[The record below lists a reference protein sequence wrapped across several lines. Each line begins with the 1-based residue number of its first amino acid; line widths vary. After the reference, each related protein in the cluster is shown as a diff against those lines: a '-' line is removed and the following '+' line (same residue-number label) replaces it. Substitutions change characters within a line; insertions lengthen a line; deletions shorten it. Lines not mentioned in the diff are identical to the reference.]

1 MSATEPSP
9 LASQM
14 LEALEADLRA
24 ATAMLGAG
32 SYAAMAEMVAYHFGW
47 IEGDARARG
56 KRIRPLLA
64 LLCCGAAGGT
74 WQEALPAASAIE
86 LVHNFSLAH
95 DDIQDQSPE
104 RRGRPTLWARWGAAQ
119 AINTGDAL
127 LALARLSTFRLRGS
141 GATESTVLE
150 VQRTLDEA
158 CLHLTKG
165 QHLDLAFEAR
175 ERVTVDEYLEMIEGK
190 TAALVAAAT
199 TSGAALARSAPR
211 LLEAYRDF
219 GRNLGLA
226 FQILD
231 DVLGIWGAPGVTG
244 KPAGDDLKARKKT
257 LPVLFALEQSAP
269 FRRLWAAAD
278 DSEGSLGEMTRLLEA
293 CGALEHARAA
303 AGEHTDRALDSLD
316 RAHAQGQA
324 AGELRAVALRLLQRD
339 R

>member
-1 MSATEPSP
+1 MTAAEAPT

-24 ATAMLGAG
+24 ATGPLEPGP
-32 SYAAMAEMVAYHFGW
+32 YAAMTEMVAYHLGW
-47 IEGDARARG
+47 IEGDAAARG

-64 LLCCGAAGGT
+64 LLCCGAAGGA

-86 LVHNFSLAH
+86 LIHNFSLAH
-95 DDIQDQSPE
+95 DDIQDQSRE
-104 RRGRPTLWARWGAAQ
+104 RRGRPTLWARWGTAQ

-127 LALARLSTFRLRGS
+127 LVLARLSTMRLRGS
-141 GATESTVLE
+141 GHPESTVLD
-150 VQRTLDEA
+150 VQRALDEA

-165 QHLDLAFEAR
+165 QHLDLAFEKR
-175 ERVTVDEYLEMIEGK
+175 ERVTVEEYIEMIEGK
-190 TAALVAAAT
+190 TAALVAASAAC
-199 TSGAALARSAPR
+199 GALLARAAPR

-231 DVLGIWGAPGVTG
+231 DVLGIWGAPGLTG

-257 LPVLFALEQSAP
+257 LPVLFGLEHSAP
-269 FRRLWAAAD
+269 FAALWAATD
-278 DSEGSLGEMTRLLEA
+278 DSEGSPAEMTSLLES
-293 CGALEHARAA
+293 CGALEHAHRAA
-303 AGEHTDRALDSLD
+303 GAHTERALDSLA
-316 RAHAQGQA
+316 RARPAGPA
-324 AGELRAVALRLLQRD
+324 AEELRALALRLLQRD